1 MTYESQDALIEDI
14 LENDA
19 VEEMTEEDLL
29 AALDILAE

>member
-1 MTYESQDALIEDI
+1 MTYESQDDLIEDI